1 MGRKDKTAYART
13 AFIKMSDD
21 INVFDLADKLLL
33 RQPLIVNFESYDL
46 VESNRVIVFLS
57 GVMYALDGE
66 VEVLR
71 ERIFAF
77 ATKPDMKDKT
87 LRAFIAKYKE

>member
-1 MGRKDKTAYART
+1 MGRKEKTAYART
-13 AFIKMSDD
+13 AFIKMSED
-21 INVFDLADKLLL
+21 IDVFDLADKLML
-33 RQPLIVNFESYDL
+33 RQPLIVNFETYDL

-57 GVMYALDGE
+57 GVIYALDGE

-87 LRAFIAKYKE
+87 LREFIARYKE